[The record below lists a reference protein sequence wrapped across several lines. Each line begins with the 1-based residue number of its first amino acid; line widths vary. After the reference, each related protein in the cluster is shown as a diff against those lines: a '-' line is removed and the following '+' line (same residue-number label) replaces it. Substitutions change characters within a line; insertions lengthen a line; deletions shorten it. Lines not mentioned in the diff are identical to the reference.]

1 MKLSKLVNEVNQEQE
16 LLQLCDKLVAD
27 LLEEHLKQ
35 YPTLTE
41 YSYEYKVSRKYI
53 KIISLNFIIL
63 LLIFFVLSKVIDL
76 LLNFLFL

>member
-53 KIISLNFIIL
+53 KIISLLYIECCFFSYTGFFYTL
-63 LLIFFVLSKVIDL
+63 LLGVFYD
-76 LLNFLFL
+76 

>member
-41 YSYEYKVSRKYI
+41 YSYAVSYTH
-53 KIISLNFIIL
+53 LTLPTN
-63 LLIFFVLSKVIDL
+63 
-76 LLNFLFL
+76 